1 MTILNKNICTF
12 FEVTVI
18 KETEISSSMYIII
31 IRRSHFGAS
40 KDDPYVYYECNHWES
55 RLK

>member
-1 MTILNKNICTF
+1 MTILNKDICIF

-18 KETEISSSMYIII
+18 KETEISSNMYIII